1 MPISPDEISAKRFVV
16 TLRGYDRSE
25 VESFLRAVARD
36 QSRLIRRVQELES
49 LLSSIGPEAVGH
61 HSAPGD
67 SDHVLASVLEDAATQ
82 VSGFRARL
90 RRRRSGEHRAAG

>member
-25 VESFLRAVARD
+25 VESFLRSVARD

-49 LLSSIGPEAVGH
+49 LLSSTGPAT
-61 HSAPGD
+61 APAEV
-67 SDHVLASVLEDAATQ
+67 DHVLAAVLDDAAAE

-90 RRRRSGEHRAAG
+90 RPRPSAEPPSAG